1 MATLAKSNLFPEK
14 LATEFFSLVK
24 GKSSLA
30 KLANAEPLPF
40 VGKDI
45 FTFNFSNKLSIVG
58 ESANKPAGDAAV
70 TAVKVVPI
78 KVEYQMRVSDEF
90 MHAAEESQLNT
101 LGQFADGF
109 SKVLAEGFDVMAMH
123 GLNPA
128 DNTASQLIGSN
139 SFDGKVTTN
148 VVAYDEDKPD
158 ENINDAITKIENGG
172 YSANGIAMSPAMRG
186 AIGGLTTTNGWK
198 YPDFNFGAVPAS
210 LGQMGLD
217 VNKSVAIHAATG
229 DTDHAILGDFSA
241 FKWGIAKEI
250 PMKVIEYGDPD
261 GNGDLQR
268 KNEVV
273 IRAEAYIGW
282 AIMDANA
289 FAIVSDEYVA
299 PDAT

>member
-1 MATLAKSNLFPEK
+1 MSTLAKSNLFPEK

-70 TAVKVVPI
+70 TAVKMVPV

-90 MHAAEESQLNT
+90 MYASEESQLNT
-101 LGQFADGF
+101 LSQFADGF

-128 DNTASQLIGSN
+128 DSTASSIIGTN
-139 SFDGKVTTN
+139 HFDGKVTTN
-148 VVAYDEDKPD
+148 VVTYAAATADD
-158 ENINDAITKIENGG
+158 NINDAIEAVESGG
-172 YSANGIAMSPAMRG
+172 YTANGIAMSPAMRG
-186 AIGGLTTTNGWK
+186 AIAAISTGASKT
-198 YPDFNFGAVPAS
+198 YPEFNFGAIPAS
-210 LGQMGLD
+210 LGQMNLD
-217 VNKSVAIHAATG
+217 VNRSVAVHATSAK
-229 DTDHAILGDFSA
+229 TDHAIIGDFSA

-261 GNGDLQR
+261 GQGDLQR

-282 AIMDANA
+282 AIMDAAA
-289 FAIVSDEYVA
+289 FALVKTS
-299 PDAT
+299 T

>member
-14 LATEFFSLVK
+14 LATEFFSLVR

-70 TAVKVVPI
+70 TAVKMVPV

-90 MHAAEESQLNT
+90 MYASEESQLNT
-101 LGQFADGF
+101 LSQFADGF

-128 DNTASQLIGSN
+128 DNTASSIIGTN
-139 SFDGKVTTN
+139 HFDGKVTTN
-148 VVAYDEDKPD
+148 VVTYAAVTADD
-158 ENINDAITKIENGG
+158 NINDAIEAVEGGG
-172 YSANGIAMSPAMRG
+172 YTANGIAMSPAMRG
-186 AIGGLTTTNGWK
+186 AIAAISTNAGK
-198 YPDFNFGAVPAS
+198 TYPEFNFGAIPAS
-210 LGQMGLD
+210 LGQMNLD
-217 VNKSVAIHAATG
+217 VNRSVAAHAAGTA
-229 DTDHAILGDFSA
+229 TDHAIIGDFSA

-261 GNGDLQR
+261 GQGDLQR

-282 AIMDANA
+282 AIMDAAA
-289 FAIVSDEYVA
+289 FARVKTSA
-299 PDAT
+299 